1 MVDNIFVLNQVY
13 ELQII
18 LNKLCDL
25 FIQIPEPF
33 PMGEI
38 IAKLP
43 PNLNKF
49 RKKLLHMSKI
59 TLEKFRIHLCSEEES
74 RIRDGTNLNSKVNEQ
89 CSNRRK

>member
-25 FIQIPEPF
+25 FIQIPKPF
-33 PMGEI
+33 PVGEI

-43 PNLNKF
+43 PNLNRF
-49 RKKLLHMSKI
+49 RKKLSTYVKNHFRKI
-59 TLEKFRIHLCSEEES
+59 QNTSM
-74 RIRDGTNLNSKVNEQ
+74 
-89 CSNRRK
+89 